1 MFRSHTRAY
10 GNAVTVNSHILFLQD
25 VQSMLLISVS
35 RASYLIKE
43 CSIELVQTGTMEIS
57 FSVDLQENET
67 VTLDISENIT
77 KFQLYVFGIN
87 SIDFISPHT
96 QLESLEVYGS
106 GSLYC
111 PYDFLKFFP
120 NLRNLKV
127 QRMKFD
133 CFPLFNSTSL
143 THLELVALTLPN
155 MVIQPSLLILPNL
168 NTILFIKKKMHNGSM
183 LPQ

>member
-1 MFRSHTRAY
+1 
-10 GNAVTVNSHILFLQD
+10 
-25 VQSMLLISVS
+25 MLLISVS

-57 FSVDLQENET
+57 FSVNLQENET
-67 VTLDISENIT
+67 VTLDISENII

-87 SIDFISPHT
+87 SIDFISHT
-96 QLESLEVYGS
+96 QLECLEIYGS

-127 QRMKFD
+127 QRMKCD
-133 CFPLFNSTSL
+133 RFPLFNSTSL
-143 THLELVALTLPN
+143 THL
-155 MVIQPSLLILPNL
+155 
-168 NTILFIKKKMHNGSM
+168 
-183 LPQ
+183 